1 MPRTEVD
8 VERRDHPSLETG
20 HSLSDS
26 ESMSKPAYSPM
37 TPEQVRELRDSL
49 EKQGKKLVFTNGCFD
64 LLHAGHVRYL
74 NQARALGDAMV
85 VALNSDASVRKLK
98 GPTRPINRER
108 DRAEVMAA
116 LRAVDAVVIFGDK
129 RATSLIQTIRP
140 HIYAKG
146 GDYTPE
152 SLDPEER
159 GALKEVG
166 AEIQILSLV
175 AGRSTTRI
183 VERMTNPADNSK
195 PLKLGVLGS
204 GVGSNLQAIIDAI
217 HEGSLDAEI
226 AVAISDQ
233 AESNFLKIARAE
245 GIEAQ
250 HVDGGEGKKFAEQAQ
265 KRVAELLQQA
275 QVDVVVLVGFMR
287 ILKEPVINLYAD
299 RLVNVHPS
307 LLPKFKGAH
316 AVQEALDEG
325 ELETGCTVHLVTA
338 EIDAG
343 RILAQTKVPI
353 LVGDDAETL
362 HARIK
367 KAEHKLL
374 PKVLSEW
381 KR

>member
-1 MPRTEVD
+1 
-8 VERRDHPSLETG
+8 
-20 HSLSDS
+20 
-26 ESMSKPAYSPM
+26 M

-49 EKQGKKLVFTNGCFD
+49 DKQGKKLVFTNGCFD

-116 LRAVDAVVIFGDK
+116 LRAVDAVVIFGDN

-183 VERMTNPADNSK
+183 VERMTNPVDNSK

-204 GVGSNLQAIIDAI
+204 GVGSNLQAIIEAI

-250 HVDGGEGKKFAEQAQ
+250 HVDGGEGKKFTQQAQ

-287 ILKEPVINLYAD
+287 ILD
-299 RLVNVHPS
+299 RR
-307 LLPKFKGAH
+307 AH
-316 AVQEALDEG
+316 V
-325 ELETGCTVHLVTA
+325 
-338 EIDAG
+338 
-343 RILAQTKVPI
+343 
-353 LVGDDAETL
+353 
-362 HARIK
+362 
-367 KAEHKLL
+367 
-374 PKVLSEW
+374 
-381 KR
+381 